1 MSQALR
7 IARLLKE
14 PVGRLDSIVVPLA
27 AGGRDSHQHPIAS
40 EAALLERLSEAI
52 GEARAAIEIAQNE
65 LARHYA
71 QA

>member
-1 MSQALR
+1 MSESRR
-7 IARLLKE
+7 IARLLNE
-14 PVGRLDSIVVPLA
+14 PIGRLEALLVPIA

-40 EAALLERLSEAI
+40 EEALIERLSEAI

-65 LARHYA
+65 LARLHA